1 MKLAIDL
8 GGTGLKLASFSG
20 GKMLLKTEKPSPGF
34 SMTLDESISY
44 IIDAIKEFDL
54 TDIEGIGIG
63 VPSVVDAEKGIV
75 YDVVNIPSWKC
86 VPVRDILSEKFH
98 TEVYV
103 NNDANCFAIGEYK
116 YGALTGCRDLTGITL
131 GTGLGVGIIAGG
143 ELYNGANTGAGE
155 LGNAPYLEH
164 NYEYYCSGNF
174 FSAVYGTTGKALSER
189 AAAGDAD
196 ALRIWSEFGHH
207 LGEFTKLVLYA
218 YDPRAITFGGS
229 VAKSF
234 GYFEEALKKSLDSFL
249 YPNSLKNLKIA
260 PSALNDSG
268 LWGAAALI
276 PEK

>member
-54 TDIEGIGIG
+54 AGLEGIGIG
-63 VPSVVDAEKGIV
+63 VPSVVDAERGIV
-75 YDVVNIPSWKC
+75 YDVVNIPSWRC
-86 VPVRDILSEKFH
+86 VHIKDILSEEFR
-98 TEVYV
+98 TDVFV
-103 NNDANCFAIGEYK
+103 NNDANCFALGEYK
-116 YGALTGCRDLTGITL
+116 YGTLAGCRDMTGITL
-131 GTGLGVGIIAGG
+131 GTGLGTGIIASG
-143 ELYNGANTGAGE
+143 ELYNGVNTGAGE

-174 FSAVYGTTGKALSER
+174 FSAVYGTTGKELSSK
-189 AAAGDAD
+189 AAAGDPE
-196 ALRIWSEFGHH
+196 ALHIWSEFGHH

-218 YDPRAITFGGS
+218 YDPRAIVFGGS

-234 GYFEEALKKSLDSFL
+234 AYFSDALKKSLDSFI
-249 YPNSLKNLKIA
+249 YQSSLKNLTLT
-260 PSALNDSG
+260 SSSLNDSG

-276 PEK
+276 P